1 MNSLGIQRAF
11 DPDNAEFDEMI
22 TNPNGNV
29 YLGLLK
35 RKSKIIV
42 SEEGT
47 FTSSLPQPAEPVTF
61 HADRPFI
68 YLIQEQ
74 SSNAIFFIGTKVRS

>member
-1 MNSLGIQRAF
+1 MLEL
-11 DPDNAEFDEMI
+11 PDGSI
-22 TNPNGNV
+22 

-35 RKSKIIV
+35 QKSKIKV
-42 SEEGT
+42 NEEGT
-47 FTSSLPQPAEPVTF
+47 EAAAVTVGGFFGTSVQPPTGPAKF